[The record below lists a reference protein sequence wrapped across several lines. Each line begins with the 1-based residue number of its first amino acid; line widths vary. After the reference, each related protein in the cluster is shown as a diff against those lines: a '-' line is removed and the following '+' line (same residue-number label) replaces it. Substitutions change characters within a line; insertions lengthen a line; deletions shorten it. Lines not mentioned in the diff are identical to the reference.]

1 MDLDLFNRASAF
13 FTEEEALAKIK
24 ENQSA
29 KRTRKDNNL
38 HGDWLPVVVAGVR
51 GQSMICEVK
60 RCKRD
65 SGLIYLGHEVC
76 EYHFRKFC
84 NTRDPNLKDDGVFKW
99 SKHAKSTRA
108 TDYRI
113 PAGQPENG
121 PGDFGAC

>member
-51 GQSMICEVK
+51 GQVIDAYDKWALERLM
-60 RCKRD
+60 
-65 SGLIYLGHEVC
+65 
-76 EYHFRKFC
+76 
-84 NTRDPNLKDDGVFKW
+84 TR
-99 SKHAKSTRA
+99 
-108 TDYRI
+108 
-113 PAGQPENG
+113 
-121 PGDFGAC
+121 